1 MKSILKLTT
10 ILLLFISIT
19 GCEEKDQQAKT
30 PEPAAF
36 KTQLEALKKAKQ
48 VEQILQDEA
57 SQQRKMIDE
66 STNNQK
72 Q

>member
-10 ILLLFISIT
+10 ILLLFTSIT
-19 GCEEKDQQAKT
+19 GCEEKDQQAKK
-30 PEPAAF
+30 PESAVF
-36 KTQLEALKKAKQ
+36 KTQLEALEKAKQ

-66 STNNQK
+66 STDNQK